1 MALNRLMFESVPLL
15 PCGLC
20 TREQYAILQIFS
32 ILSALAAGVI
42 ATISP
47 YYTTER
53 TFNTNQVTMCTALL

>member
-1 MALNRLMFESVPLL
+1 MALNRLMLESVLLL

-20 TREQYAILQIFS
+20 AREQNAILQIFS
-32 ILSALAAGVI
+32 FLSALAAGII
-42 ATISP
+42 AIIFT